1 MNTRE
6 QIRYQLEQAA
16 LAAGD
21 KKDELARQVQ
31 LEKDPERRKVLQL
44 RLQEAATD
52 WERCLQALFGTP
64 RTL

>member
-1 MNTRE
+1 MSRE

-21 KKDELARQVQ
+21 KKDELVRLVQ

-44 RLQEAATD
+44 RLQAAAAD
-52 WERCLQALFGTP
+52 WDRCLQALFATP
-64 RTL
+64 RTLG